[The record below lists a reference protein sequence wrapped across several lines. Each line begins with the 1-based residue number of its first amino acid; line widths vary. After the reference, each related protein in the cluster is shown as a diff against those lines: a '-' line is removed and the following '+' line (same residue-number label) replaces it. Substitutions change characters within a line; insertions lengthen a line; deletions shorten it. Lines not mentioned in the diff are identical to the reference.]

1 MFKKNQQG
9 SHRLRENKLK
19 KSEAIRNL
27 PKMMLTCTWKS
38 SRTALAASTT
48 EENLA
53 NLGDAEK
60 FELEFFRRKVK
71 KLELQL
77 ENEVS
82 RE

>member
-1 MFKKNQQG
+1 MFKKNQRG

-27 PKMMLTCTWKS
+27 PKMMLTRTWKL

-48 EENLA
+48 EE

-60 FELEFFRRKVK
+60 FELEFFRRKMK

-77 ENEVS
+77 ESEVS
-82 RE
+82 LE